1 MKWKKRSYTAIL
13 RFEKNKLERASGE
26 LQIIFDSKEIT
37 DLRSKNPLRAY
48 PNDDGL
54 DDIQT
59 ACLVNISGGV
69 VSGDTHHVNVTIKDN
84 TKARI
89 FPQAAE
95 KIYPTYNN
103 LTAIIR
109 NEINLGSNSWFEWLP
124 QETIIYDNA
133 KLNRSLALNAKSNTE
148 ALLG

>member
-1 MKWKKRSYTAIL
+1 MKWKKRSCTAIL

-37 DLRSKNPLRAY
+37 DLRSNNPLRAY
-48 PNDDGL
+48 PNDDGF

-84 TKARI
+84 TKARKM
-89 FPQAAE
+89 FEQAIELDPDYGHALDNL
-95 KIYPTYNN
+95 KNINN
-103 LTAIIR
+103 L
-109 NEINLGSNSWFEWLP
+109 
-124 QETIIYDNA
+124 D
-133 KLNRSLALNAKSNTE
+133 K
-148 ALLG
+148 